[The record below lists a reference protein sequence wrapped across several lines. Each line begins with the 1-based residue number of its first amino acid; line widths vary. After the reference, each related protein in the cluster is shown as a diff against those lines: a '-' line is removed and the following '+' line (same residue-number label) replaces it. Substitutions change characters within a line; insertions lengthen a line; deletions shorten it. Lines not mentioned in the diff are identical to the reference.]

1 MATHKEKDLSKA
13 AFRLHLCVTLVLKPR
28 LGFQA
33 KPLGLRSLLGDLHL
47 RSTPSSLPSCNLLI
61 KTGSWGWGFP
71 FLPDLLASPLISS
84 FPNCSGRHLHPGSRA
99 SPWPPPAAAILSRG
113 WQLRGVQ
120 LPVGN
125 GEGARGGGA
134 STPSPGAG
142 RRGLNRTPLPQPSC
156 PLDFTNRLSVNLA
169 LLREATKAVL

>member
-13 AFRLHLCVTLVLKPR
+13 AFRLHLRDFHVTLVLKPR

-84 FPNCSGRHLHPGSRA
+84 FSNCSGRHLHPGSRA

-120 LPVGN
+120 LPVGM
-125 GEGARGGGA
+125 GGPRVGAGLPRPPHELGGGA
-134 STPSPGAG
+134 STEHPSHSYPA
-142 RRGLNRTPLPQPSC
+142 RWISQTASQLI
-156 PLDFTNRLSVNLA
+156 
-169 LLREATKAVL
+169 